1 MADMHWRA
9 RIGTVGGAP
18 LGAGVLVDSTRLIT
32 CAHVV
37 DGLREIRVA
46 LPGRADGLRATV
58 SWSGDWRQQDDPG
71 DVAVLTLD
79 DPLRVPPCVFAP
91 LGSLRPREGR
101 TAYELRALGFP
112 RGHEETGTHV
122 TLRTSEDRQ
131 LSSEWLELDVEQ
143 AHLQRLDEGFSGA
156 AVYDIESRQVVGIV
170 TDAVLAGDQE
180 GYLGRMLSLDVIR
193 RHWEG
198 LDDLLPLD
206 WLPPAPRREL
216 RALFDGV
223 QVEASALKL
232 AVRRA
237 FPTLRRDPPPFRSVW
252 QAVRYVAEE
261 LTGEDRLARL
271 LWELGQWSPGG
282 SGPGVA
288 AWTRRWV
295 PGEGEGAG
303 EPGAELHGG
312 TWGRCH
318 GGIQGGRHGGI
329 RGGYYGGIQG
339 GPHAGPGEGPGGGA
353 RVEAPPPTGSVVFR
367 AEPMTRGGSLELSV
381 CTVVD
386 GVPVGR
392 AGPVRIRRQQL
403 QARVEALLAEQVGRI
418 HEFDWM
424 LEFVV
429 PPGLM
434 SEPYEEWHIREPGAA
449 RPRPMRTVPV
459 VVRHVERLKPL
470 TVSRLTRKRWET
482 VRARGETR
490 PVPVDCGL
498 PYGYDQFYGWLD
510 ADDDLCALAYAA
522 RPVDDWLSAA
532 LDTGVPIMLWRRHD
546 CGDDGHAT
554 CAPKAFLD
562 RLTEAVATL
571 EPDQLP
577 VEIMRLRKEAR
588 SPHKGDAD
596 HCGHRLTLFWDD
608 PERMPDPP
616 LAMGNTMGSPMGNK
630 GSA

>member
-1 MADMHWRA
+1 MHWRA
-9 RIGTVGGAP
+9 RIGAVGGAP

-37 DGLREIRVA
+37 DGLREIRVS

-58 SWSGDWRQQDDPG
+58 SWSGDWERIG
-71 DVAVLTLD
+71 DTGDIAVLTLD
-79 DPLRVPPCVFAP
+79 EPLRVPACVFAP
-91 LGSLRPREGR
+91 LGTLRPRAGH
-101 TAYELRALGFP
+101 TAYALRALGFP
-112 RGHEETGTHV
+112 RGHEENGTHV

-131 LSSEWLELDVEQ
+131 LSSEWLEMDVEQ

-156 AVYDIESRQVVGIV
+156 AVYDIESCQVVGIV

-206 WLPPAPRREL
+206 WLPTAPRREL
-216 RALFDGV
+216 RALFEGV
-223 QVEASALKL
+223 EVEAGVLEL

-237 FPTLRRDPPPFRSVW
+237 FPTLRRDPPPLRSVW
-252 QAVRYVAEE
+252 QAIRYVAEE

-271 LWELGQWSPGG
+271 LGEVGRWSPGG

-288 AWTRRWV
+288 AWTRRWT
-295 PGEGEGAG
+295 PGAGEG
-303 EPGAELHGG
+303 EPGAGLHGG
-312 TWGRCH
+312 LH
-318 GGIQGGRHGGI
+318 GGFHAGFHGAPHGGPG
-329 RGGYYGGIQG
+329 RGAGE
-339 GPHAGPGEGPGGGA
+339 GPGEGPGGCA
-353 RVEAPPPTGSVVFR
+353 PAEAPPPAGSVMFR

-392 AGPVRIRRQQL
+392 AGPVRIRRQHL

-470 TVSRLTRKRWET
+470 TVSRLTRKRWAT

-490 PVPVDCGL
+490 PEPVDCGL
-498 PYGYDQFYGWLD
+498 SYGYEQFYGWLD

-546 CGDDGHAT
+546 CADDGHTA

-571 EPDQLP
+571 EPDRLP
-577 VEIMRLRKEAR
+577 LEVMKLRKEAR
-588 SPHKGDAD
+588 SPHKGYAD

-616 LAMGNTMGSPMGNK
+616 LAMGNAMGSPMGNK